1 MVTPWTRL
9 MEHANCFSSGQPHLR
24 VQHGRCMPASDRMLC
39 AQGWR
44 SNTIYLYWFY
54 WGCFSVELA
63 VFSLRARH
71 GDLTAVSGA
80 IPLLRRCWPLYTPWS
95 TLGISIDWQAHFENH
110 GSRYCPSCLQN
121 LRSWFLWYKTEGHGL
136 EDGPQVKTH
145 LVVPVWGQPETP
157 ALLACACFSTS
168 FSIISLR
175 GCFLPLTPTME
186 L

>member
-71 GDLTAVSGA
+71 GDPTAVSGA

-121 LRSWFLWYKTEGHGL
+121 LRSWFLWYKTEL
-136 EDGPQVKTH
+136 KAMALRMVLKSKPTWSCLSEDSLRPQRCWP
-145 LVVPVWGQPETP
+145 VPVFLRLS
-157 ALLACACFSTS
+157 ALF
-168 FSIISLR
+168 
-175 GCFLPLTPTME
+175 P
-186 L
+186 